1 MPETLTLEEIRASI
15 AERQRSATVEQTS
28 SFHFV
33 RPLSVAAEALI
44 DVFQNPEGRFMF
56 GIRPLDVMLR
66 GVGKGELC
74 LIVGR
79 AHSGKSALALQAV
92 VNNPSARVL
101 WFQWDESALLL
112 LAKLCSVVTGTNG
125 ERIEQSVRAGDVAT
139 IDSIR
144 RIASQTFRNLVVI
157 DEPLGLEDMGE
168 ALCEAEQWWAK
179 SNDNFTVDAVIL
191 DFLELLPGEQDATG
205 VDSKVK
211 GLKRWGKIH
220 NVPLLCIHQA
230 NRSAG
235 HRGKT
240 IGMDSAKFGG
250 DAEATMVL
258 GVSRRRDDPDLD
270 PADFERVKDQ
280 ITINVDKNKRP
291 GGKRGAVDFHLDPD
305 TGGIFP
311 IDDLHPA
318 PAVSS
323 RESRLQQAF
332 QERESA
338 RELF

>member
-1 MPETLTLEEIRASI
+1 MPETLTLEQIRASI
-15 AERQRSATVEQTS
+15 AERQQAETVEQTS
-28 SFHFV
+28 RLHYV
-33 RPLSVAAEALI
+33 KPLSVAAEALI

-92 VNNPSARVL
+92 VNNPNAKVL

-125 ERIEQSVRAGDVAT
+125 EKIEQAVRSGDAAT
-139 IDSIR
+139 IESIR
-144 RIASQTFRNLVVI
+144 RIATQTFRNLVVI
-157 DEPLGLEDMGE
+157 DEPLGLEDMGI
-168 ALCEAEQWWAK
+168 ALCEAEQWWSK
-179 SNDNFTVDAVIL
+179 HNDDAVVDAVIL
-191 DFLELLPGEQDATG
+191 DFLELLPGDQDATG
-205 VDSKVK
+205 VDAKVK
-211 GLKRWGKIH
+211 GLKRWGKVH

-258 GVSRRRDDPDLD
+258 GVSRRRDDPELD

-291 GGKRGAVDFHLDPD
+291 GGKRGAVDFYLDPD

-311 IDDLHPA
+311 LDDLHPEPTA
-318 PAVSS
+318 A
-323 RESRLQQAF
+323 
-332 QERESA
+332 ERA
-338 RELF
+338 WNTALTL